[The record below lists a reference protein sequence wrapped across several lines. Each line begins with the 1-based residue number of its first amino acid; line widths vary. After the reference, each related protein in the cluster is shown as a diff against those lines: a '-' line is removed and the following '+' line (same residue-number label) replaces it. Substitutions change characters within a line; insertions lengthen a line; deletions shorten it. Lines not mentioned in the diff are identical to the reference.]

1 MKLNKR
7 LLSASIMMSFL
18 ALAGCTDNTDST
30 QDNQPEEDVVEE
42 GSLPDEDNDSNEDQE
57 EEESNAEDGASEES
71 DNSSEAED
79 SIEDAD
85 EDEAEETEETEETVS
100 IDMEEDLLRPDSV
113 KALVNK
119 QYALPEDYAP
129 EDLVTVEVPTVLEN
143 PEIRQLRKVASDA
156 LTDMFAAAEEEGI
169 ILHARSGYRSY
180 QTQVQL
186 FNSYVENHGEEAA
199 NRYSARPGE
208 SEHQTGL
215 AMDVTSE
222 SANYQLSE
230 AFGSTPEGIWVEENA
245 HEFGFIIRY
254 PEGTEDITGYQYEPW
269 HLRYFGE
276 ELAADIYESGLT
288 YEEYLIER
296 GIDIETGE

>member
-7 LLSASIMMSFL
+7 LLTASIIMSFL
-18 ALAGCTDNTDST
+18 AVAGCSDDNDST
-30 QDNQPEEDVVEE
+30 QNSQPEEDAVEDGSELDE
-42 GSLPDEDNDSNEDQE
+42 GTDMNENQDEDASE
-57 EEESNAEDGASEES
+57 AEYSDSEES
-71 DNSSEAED
+71 GSSSETED
-79 SIEDAD
+79 SLEDD
-85 EDEAEETEETEETVS
+85 DEAEETVS
-100 IDMEEDLLRPDSV
+100 IDMEEDLLNPDSV

-143 PEIRQLRKVASDA
+143 PEIRQLREVASDA

-186 FNSYVENHGEEAA
+186 YNSYVENHGEEAA

-222 SANYQLSE
+222 SANFQLTE

-245 HEFGFIIRY
+245 HEFGYIIRY

-276 ELAADIYESGLT
+276 ELAADIYETGLT

>member
-18 ALAGCTDNTDST
+18 ALAGCTDNTDTT
-30 QDNQPEEDVVEE
+30 QDSQPEEDAVEE

-57 EEESNAEDGASEES
+57 EEESNAED
-71 DNSSEAED
+71 

-85 EDEAEETEETEETVS
+85 EDEAEETVS

-143 PEIRQLRKVASDA
+143 PEIRQLREVASDA

>member
-1 MKLNKR
+1 MKLHRN
-7 LLSASIMMSFL
+7 LITASILMSFL
-18 ALAGCTDNTDST
+18 ALSGCTDNNDNG
-30 QDNQPEEDVVEE
+30 QDNQQEEDSVEE
-42 GSLPDEDNDSNEDQE
+42 STQTDEDNDLNGELEEDE
-57 EEESNAEDGASEES
+57 NNSSDSDSEES
-71 DNSSEAED
+71 DSESE
-79 SIEDAD
+79 SEV
-85 EDEAEETEETEETVS
+85 EDENEDEVEEDENTVS
-100 IDMEEDLLRPDSV
+100 IDMEDDLLNPDSV
-113 KALVNK
+113 KVLVNK

-143 PEIRQLRKVASDA
+143 PEIRQLREVASDA
-156 LTDMFAAAEEEGI
+156 LTEMFAAAEEEGI

-230 AFGSTPEGIWVEENA
+230 EFGSTPEGIWVEENA
-245 HEFGFIIRY
+245 HEFGFVIRY

-276 ELAADIYESGLT
+276 ELALDIYESGLT

>member
-1 MKLNKR
+1 MKLHRN
-7 LLSASIMMSFL
+7 LITASILMSFL
-18 ALAGCTDNTDST
+18 ALSGCTDNNDNG
-30 QDNQPEEDVVEE
+30 QDNQQEEDSVEE
-42 GSLPDEDNDSNEDQE
+42 STQTDEDNDLNGELEEDE
-57 EEESNAEDGASEES
+57 NDFSDPDSEES
-71 DNSSEAED
+71 DSESE
-79 SIEDAD
+79 SEV
-85 EDEAEETEETEETVS
+85 EDENEDEVEEDENTVS
-100 IDMEEDLLRPDSV
+100 IDMEDDLLNPDSV
-113 KALVNK
+113 KVLVNK

-143 PEIRQLRKVASDA
+143 PEIRQLREVASDA
-156 LTDMFAAAEEEGI
+156 LTEMFAAAEEEGI

-230 AFGSTPEGIWVEENA
+230 EFGSTPEGIWVEENA
-245 HEFGFIIRY
+245 HEFGFVIRY

-276 ELAADIYESGLT
+276 ELALDIYESGLT

>member
-1 MKLNKR
+1 MKLNLKR
-7 LLSASIMMSFL
+7 LTSISLVAFIVL
-18 ALAGCTDNTDST
+18 TGCTEDNGS
-30 QDNQPEEDVVEE
+30 NEGSHLEEDSVEE
-42 GSLPDEDNDSNEDQE
+42 GTEEHEANLTGEDLEELEDSVD
-57 EEESNAEDGASEES
+57 SDDGES
-71 DNSSEAED
+71 DSSSDDD
-79 SIEDAD
+79 SIA
-85 EDEAEETEETEETVS
+85 
-100 IDMEEDLLRPDSV
+100 IDMEEDLLNPDSIKV
-113 KALVNK
+113 LVNK
-119 QYALPEDYAP
+119 QYALPEGYAP
-129 EDLVTVEVPTVLEN
+129 EDLVTVDVPTVLEN
-143 PEIRQLRKVASDA
+143 PEVNQLRERASGA
-156 LTDMFAAAEEEGI
+156 LTEMFEAAEEEGV

-186 FNSYVENHGEEAA
+186 YNSYVENHGEEAA

-245 HEFGFIIRY
+245 HHFGFIIRY
-254 PEGTEDITGYQYEPW
+254 PEGKESITGYQYEPW

-276 ELAADIYESGLT
+276 ELAVDIYESGLT

>member
-1 MKLNKR
+1 MKLHRN
-7 LLSASIMMSFL
+7 LITASILMSFL
-18 ALAGCTDNTDST
+18 ALSGCTDNNDNG
-30 QDNQPEEDVVEE
+30 QDNQQEEDSVEE
-42 GSLPDEDNDSNEDQE
+42 STQTDEDNDLNGELEEDE
-57 EEESNAEDGASEES
+57 NNSSDSDSEES
-71 DNSSEAED
+71 DSESE
-79 SIEDAD
+79 SEV
-85 EDEAEETEETEETVS
+85 EDENEDEVEEGENTVS
-100 IDMEEDLLRPDSV
+100 IDMEDDLLNPDSV
-113 KALVNK
+113 KVLVNK

-143 PEIRQLRKVASDA
+143 PEIRQLREVASDA
-156 LTDMFAAAEEEGI
+156 LTEMFAAAEEEGI

-230 AFGSTPEGIWVEENA
+230 EFGSTPEGIWVEENA
-245 HEFGFIIRY
+245 HEFGFVIRY

-276 ELAADIYESGLT
+276 ELALDIYESGLT

>member
-85 EDEAEETEETEETVS
+85 EDEAEETEETVS

-143 PEIRQLRKVASDA
+143 PEIRQLREVASDA

>member
-1 MKLNKR
+1 MNFYR
-7 LLSASIMMSFL
+7 RVVTASLVMSVL
-18 ALAGCTDNTDST
+18 ALAGCGDVNETNEDSESPEETVDESSQTDEEMTDGEEAGENEAGSEDTDS
-30 QDNQPEEDVVEE
+30 EDT
-42 GSLPDEDNDSNEDQE
+42 DSASDAE
-57 EEESNAEDGASEES
+57 EEE
-71 DNSSEAED
+71 
-79 SIEDAD
+79 
-85 EDEAEETEETEETVS
+85 TEEETVS
-100 IDMEEDLLRPDSV
+100 IDMEDDLLNPNSV
-113 KALVNK
+113 KVLVNK

-143 PEIRQLRKVASDA
+143 PEIRQLREVASDA
-156 LTDMFAAAEEEGI
+156 LTDMFAAAEEDGLY
-169 ILHARSGYRSY
+169 LHARSGYRSY

-230 AFGSTPEGIWVEENA
+230 EFGSTPEGIWVAENA

-276 ELAADIYESGLT
+276 ELAMDIYETGLT

-296 GIDIETGE
+296 GLDIETGE

>member
-85 EDEAEETEETEETVS
+85 EDEAEETEETVS

>member
-1 MKLNKR
+1 
-7 LLSASIMMSFL
+7 MSFL
-18 ALAGCTDNTDST
+18 ALSGCTDNNDNG
-30 QDNQPEEDVVEE
+30 QDNQQEEDSVEE
-42 GSLPDEDNDSNEDQE
+42 STQTDEDNDLNGELEEDE
-57 EEESNAEDGASEES
+57 NNSSDSDSEES
-71 DNSSEAED
+71 DSESE
-79 SIEDAD
+79 SEV
-85 EDEAEETEETEETVS
+85 EDENEDEVEEDENTVS
-100 IDMEEDLLRPDSV
+100 IDMEDDLLNPDSV
-113 KALVNK
+113 KVLVNK

-143 PEIRQLRKVASDA
+143 PEIRQLREVASDA
-156 LTDMFAAAEEEGI
+156 LTEMFAAAEEEGI

-230 AFGSTPEGIWVEENA
+230 EFGSTPEGIWVEENA
-245 HEFGFIIRY
+245 HEFGFVIRY

-276 ELAADIYESGLT
+276 ELALDIYESGLT

>member
-18 ALAGCTDNTDST
+18 ALAGCTDNTDTT
-30 QDNQPEEDVVEE
+30 QDSQPEEDAVEE

-85 EDEAEETEETEETVS
+85 EDEAEETEETVS

-143 PEIRQLRKVASDA
+143 PEIRQLREVASDA